1 MAISS
6 QFQAKRSLGICNFF
20 KHGFDPIWQF
30 VQQERKRKVGGGGC
44 GKTKIGHKQKVGPR
58 TQF

>member
-1 MAISS
+1 M
-6 QFQAKRSLGICNFF
+6 
-20 KHGFDPIWQF
+20 WQF

-58 TQF
+58 AQF